1 MDVRLSLVG
10 FRIEVVLGNR
20 TLLVQV
26 SQTFS
31 RLHHLLRSSLNFS
44 LAMAK
49 RGVPY
54 ALVNAFKSFLSR
66 ESRGLL
72 AGGVE
77 VDDHWM
83 QGIAAELNVSDTAF
97 LTPASGLALA
107 SSIARF
113 YLRWFTPVAE
123 VSIYWLALWAYNIWP
138 HTTFESGVKAPPG
151 SGFDFFTRFFCPKL
165 GVNEDPVCG
174 SVHCA
179 LVPYWSKKLGKNN
192 LIAYQASPRGGVLDL
207 ELTEEGKRVLIRG
220 PAVTVM
226 TGSILV

>member
-1 MDVRLSLVG
+1 
-10 FRIEVVLGNR
+10 
-20 TLLVQV
+20 
-26 SQTFS
+26 
-31 RLHHLLRSSLNFS
+31 
-44 LAMAK
+44 MAK

-123 VSIYWLALWAYNIWP
+123 
-138 HTTFESGVKAPPG
+138 
-151 SGFDFFTRFFCPKL
+151 
-165 GVNEDPVCG
+165 DPVCG

-192 LIAYQASPRGGVLDL
+192 LIAYQVLFMKL
-207 ELTEEGKRVLIRG
+207 RLLQGWSIGPGLTEEGVF
-220 PAVTVM
+220 
-226 TGSILV
+226 